1 MEGPAFWFAPPNSL
15 PVTGAMP
22 ITALLLAGRR
32 PGIDPLA
39 AHAGVADKVLI
50 PVGGVPMLS
59 RTARALLDHPRI
71 AQLVIL
77 SQEGEALARH
87 GGTEWLA
94 SDPRVVFERGGS
106 SVSEA
111 VAGAIGK
118 REGFPFLV
126 ATADDALLDAAKLDA
141 FIADAEGADL
151 AVALVERRT
160 LLASYPGSRRT
171 WLKFR
176 GGAYSGA
183 NLFWLGSVKVLPVI
197 GIWRRIEQE
206 RKKGRAVVGAFGPL
220 ILAAVALRILS
231 LKQAIARVGRRFGLT
246 ARPVVLDIA
255 EACIDVDK
263 PDDLA
268 LAEQILAGRG

>member
-1 MEGPAFWFAPPNSL
+1 ML
-15 PVTGAMP
+15 

-39 AHAGVADKVLI
+39 QHAGVEDKVLI
-50 PVGGVPMLS
+50 PVAGEPMLS
-59 RTARALLDHPRI
+59 RTARALLDHPAI
-71 AQLVIL
+71 VQLVIL

-87 GGTEWLA
+87 AGTAWL
-94 SDPRVVFERGGS
+94 SEDKRVVFETAGD
-106 SVSEA
+106 SVSGA
-111 VAGAIGK
+111 VSAAISH

-126 ATADDALLDAAKLDA
+126 ATADDALLDRRKLDA
-141 FIADAEGADL
+141 FIEGARVADL

-160 LLASYPGSRRT
+160 LLAAYPGSRRT

-183 NLFWLGSVKVLPVI
+183 NLFWLGGAKVLPVI
-197 GIWRRIEQE
+197 DIWRRIEQD
-206 RKKGRAVVGAFGPL
+206 RKKGRAVIGAFGPL
-220 ILAAVALRILS
+220 MLAAVALRLLS
-231 LKQAIARVGRRFGLT
+231 LRQAIARVGRRHGLV

-263 PDDLA
+263 PDDLVQV
-268 LAEQILAGRG
+268 EQILAARESA